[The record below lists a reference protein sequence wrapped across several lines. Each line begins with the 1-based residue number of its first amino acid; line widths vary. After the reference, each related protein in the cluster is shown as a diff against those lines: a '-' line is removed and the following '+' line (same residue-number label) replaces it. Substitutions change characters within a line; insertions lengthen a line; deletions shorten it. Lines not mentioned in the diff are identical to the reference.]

1 MVCINCTIIAL
12 MFSCSEDVSD
22 TSSVVNTEKEETIVE
37 EPTEEQDTSEPS
49 PNEEIIEEEVLEEDE
64 PLECPVYEPDPFIDH
79 VVSYTEGEGAGF
91 GQDNYPDI
99 VLGPP
104 MGAGP
109 NAGSLD
115 VLSLG
120 MNGGIIVSFEDWIIT
135 DDDGVDLIVFENPFT
150 GWVELGEVS
159 ASQDGEEWFT
169 WSCDRETWEGCAGIT
184 PVLSHPDNCLDA
196 RDPLTAGG
204 DTFDLTDIGL
214 ESAKYIRIQDV
225 SGEIGGFDLDAI
237 AIVNGMWE

>member
-1 MVCINCTIIAL
+1 

-22 TSSVVNTEKEETIVE
+22 MSSVVNTDKEETKPE
-37 EPTEEQDTSEPS
+37 EFKEELDTSEPS
-49 PNEEIIEEEVLEEDE
+49 PIEDIIENEDE
-64 PLECPVYEPDPFIDH
+64 VDDTLECPVYEPDPFIDQ

-91 GQDNYPDI
+91 GQEDYPDI
-99 VLGPP
+99 VFGPP

-120 MNGGIIVSFEDWIIT
+120 MNGEIIVVFEDWIIT
-135 DDDGVDLIVFENPFT
+135 DGDGVDLIVFENPFT

-169 WSCDRETWEGCAGIT
+169 WPCDTETWQGCAGIT
-184 PVLSHPDNCLDA
+184 PVLSHPDNCIDA
-196 RDPLTAGG
+196 RDPFSAGG
-204 DTFDLTDIGL
+204 DAFDLSEIGI

-225 SGEIGGFDLDAI
+225 SGETGGFDLDSI

>member
-1 MVCINCTIIAL
+1 
-12 MFSCSEDVSD
+12 
-22 TSSVVNTEKEETIVE
+22 VNTDKEETKTE
-37 EPTEEQDTSEPS
+37 EFKEEQDTSEPS
-49 PNEEIIEEEVLEEDE
+49 PTEEVIENEEEVDDI
-64 PLECPVYEPDPFIDH
+64 LECPVYEPDPFIDH
-79 VVSYTEGEGAGF
+79 IVSYTEGEGAGF

-120 MNGGIIVSFEDWIIT
+120 MNGEIIVAFEDWIIT
-135 DDDGVDLIVFENPFT
+135 DGEGVDLIVFENPFT

-169 WSCDRETWEGCAGIT
+169 WSCDTETWQGCAGIT
-184 PVLSHPDNCLDA
+184 PVLSHPDNCIDA
-196 RDPLTAGG
+196 RDPFSAGG
-204 DTFDLTDIGL
+204 DAFDLADIGL
-214 ESAKYIRIQDV
+214 ESAKYIRIKDV

-237 AIVNGMWE
+237 AIVNGMWEQ